1 MEKELKFSDGLRRSL
16 EGSNKKYPLHNYLQQ
31 KSELAR
37 TQEILRNIEASNEK
51 GKWLA
56 HFRLKEKELL
66 GALKNAPPDPVLPPP
81 APLIKVRGV
90 IEKLTQRRVVQ
101 HFDVLS
107 YPEGSAYYARYKK
120 KMAAS
125 AVVWAASGSGGTAS
139 ALLQDYDRALCGAW
153 YLTGRINGR
162 RFSGWLGYHWCYEGE
177 EVELLAAPV
186 GEEYL
191 VYAIH
196 KPEEQSLCMTP
207 GCYRGKNQARRAA
220 VRIPLRVCY
229 LSLAVVTPAV
239 IHIHNGWEAF
249 SDPEFYMML
258 AVFCLMS
265 LGLCLLPAAW
275 SIYKHKPLPEET
287 LSEEIFTLLGW
298 KNVADINLDT
308 LHKRR
313 KKEWKRTGIPPN
325 PLRKGTPFD
334 YSGGTHCF
342 FYY

>member
-1 MEKELKFSDGLRRSL
+1 MKKELKFSDGLRRSL

-37 TQEILRNIEASNEK
+37 TQEILRNIEAKNEK

-66 GALKNAPPDPVLPPP
+66 EALKNAPPDPVLPPP

-107 YPEGSAYYARYKK
+107 YPEGNAYYTRYKK

-139 ALLQDYDRALCGAW
+139 ALLQDYDRPLCGAW

-229 LSLAVVTPAV
+229 LCLAVVLITLLC
-239 IHIHNGWEAF
+239 
-249 SDPEFYMML
+249 SDGMASFYDPMFYIFI
-258 AVFCLMS
+258 AGTIVFLLVM
-265 LGLCLLPAAW
+265 CLLPAAW

-298 KNVADINLDT
+298 ENVADINLET

-313 KKEWKRTGIPPN
+313 KKEWRRTEIPPN

-334 YSGGTHCF
+334 HSGIRAGI

>member
-1 MEKELKFSDGLRRSL
+1 MKKELKFSDGLRRSL

-37 TQEILRNIEASNEK
+37 TQEILRNIEAKNEK

-66 GALKNAPPDPVLPPP
+66 EALKNAPPDPVLPPP

-107 YPEGSAYYARYKK
+107 YPEGNAYYTRYKK

-139 ALLQDYDRALCGAW
+139 ALLQDYDRPLCGAW

-196 KPEEQSLCMTP
+196 RPEEQSLCMTP

-229 LSLAVVTPAV
+229 LCLAVVLITLLC
-239 IHIHNGWEAF
+239 
-249 SDPEFYMML
+249 SDGMASFYDPMFYIFI
-258 AVFCLMS
+258 AGTIVFLLVM
-265 LGLCLLPAAW
+265 CLLPAAW
-275 SIYKHKPLPEET
+275 SVYKHKPLPEET

-298 KNVADINLDT
+298 ENVADINLET

-313 KKEWKRTGIPPN
+313 KKEWRRTEIPPN

-334 YSGGTHCF
+334 HSGGTFCF

>member
-1 MEKELKFSDGLRRSL
+1 MKKELKFSDGLRRGL

-37 TQEILRNIEASNEK
+37 TQEILRNIEAKNEK

-66 GALKNAPPDPVLPPP
+66 EALKNAPPDPVLPPP

-107 YPEGSAYYARYKK
+107 YPEGNAYYTRYKK

-139 ALLQDYDRALCGAW
+139 ALLQEYDRPLCGAW

-229 LSLAVVTPAV
+229 LCLAVVLITLLC
-239 IHIHNGWEAF
+239 
-249 SDPEFYMML
+249 SDGMASFYDPMFYIFI
-258 AVFCLMS
+258 AGTIVFLLVM
-265 LGLCLLPAAW
+265 CLLPAAW

-298 KNVADINLDT
+298 ENVADINLET

-313 KKEWKRTGIPPN
+313 KKEWKRTEIPPN

-334 YSGGTHCF
+334 HSGIRAGI

>member
-1 MEKELKFSDGLRRSL
+1 MKKELKFSDGLRRSL
-16 EGSNKKYPLHNYLQQ
+16 ESSNKKYPLHNYLQQ

-37 TQEILRNIEASNEK
+37 TQEILRNIEARNEK

-66 GALKNAPPDPVLPPP
+66 DTLKNAPPDPVLPPP

-153 YLTGRINGR
+153 YLAGRINGR

-207 GCYRGKNQARRAA
+207 GCYRGKNQTRRAA

-229 LSLAVVTPAV
+229 LCFAISIAALLCGDGLASFYDPMFYLFIV
-239 IHIHNGWEAF
+239 EAIIF
-249 SDPEFYMML
+249 LLVM
-258 AVFCLMS
+258 
-265 LGLCLLPAAW
+265 CLLPAAW

-298 KNVADINLDT
+298 ENVADINLQT

-334 YSGGTHCF
+334 HSGIRAGI

>member
-1 MEKELKFSDGLRRSL
+1 M
-16 EGSNKKYPLHNYLQQ
+16 
-31 KSELAR
+31 
-37 TQEILRNIEASNEK
+37 
-51 GKWLA
+51 
-56 HFRLKEKELL
+56 
-66 GALKNAPPDPVLPPP
+66 
-81 APLIKVRGV
+81 
-90 IEKLTQRRVVQ
+90 
-101 HFDVLS
+101 
-107 YPEGSAYYARYKK
+107 
-120 KMAAS
+120 
-125 AVVWAASGSGGTAS
+125 
-139 ALLQDYDRALCGAW
+139 
-153 YLTGRINGR
+153 
-162 RFSGWLGYHWCYEGE
+162 
-177 EVELLAAPV
+177 ELLAAPV

-196 KPEEQSLCMTP
+196 RPEEQSLCMTP

-229 LSLAVVTPAV
+229 LSLAIVTPAV

-298 KNVADINLDT
+298 ENVADINLET

-313 KKEWKRTGIPPN
+313 KKEWKRTEIPPN

-334 YSGGTHCF
+334 HSGIRAGI

>member
-1 MEKELKFSDGLRRSL
+1 MKKELKFSDGLRRSL

-37 TQEILRNIEASNEK
+37 TQEILRNIEAKNEK

-66 GALKNAPPDPVLPPP
+66 EALKNAPPDPVLPPP

-107 YPEGSAYYARYKK
+107 YPEGNAYYTRYKK

-139 ALLQDYDRALCGAW
+139 ALLQDYDRPLCGAW

-196 KPEEQSLCMTP
+196 RPEEQSLCMTP

-229 LSLAVVTPAV
+229 LCLAVVLITLLC
-239 IHIHNGWEAF
+239 
-249 SDPEFYMML
+249 SDGMASFYDPMFYIFI
-258 AVFCLMS
+258 AGTIVFLLVM
-265 LGLCLLPAAW
+265 CLLPAAW

-298 KNVADINLDT
+298 ENVADINLET

-313 KKEWKRTGIPPN
+313 KKEWRRTEIPPN

-334 YSGGTHCF
+334 HSGIRAGI

>member
-1 MEKELKFSDGLRRSL
+1 MKKELKFSDGLRRSL

-37 TQEILRNIEASNEK
+37 TQEILRNIEAKNEK

-66 GALKNAPPDPVLPPP
+66 EALKNAPPDPVLPPP

-107 YPEGSAYYARYKK
+107 YPEGNAYYTRYKK

-139 ALLQDYDRALCGAW
+139 ALLQDYDRPLCGAW

-162 RFSGWLGYHWCYEGE
+162 RFSGWLGCHWCYEGE

-196 KPEEQSLCMTP
+196 RPEEQSLCMTP

-229 LSLAVVTPAV
+229 LCLAVVLITLLC
-239 IHIHNGWEAF
+239 
-249 SDPEFYMML
+249 SDGMASFYDPMFYIFI
-258 AVFCLMS
+258 AGTIVFLLVM
-265 LGLCLLPAAW
+265 CLLPAAW

-298 KNVADINLDT
+298 ENVADINLET

-313 KKEWKRTGIPPN
+313 KKEWRRTEIPPN

-334 YSGGTHCF
+334 HSGGTFCF

>member
-1 MEKELKFSDGLRRSL
+1 MKKELKFSDGLRRSL

-37 TQEILRNIEASNEK
+37 TQEILRNIEAKNEK

-66 GALKNAPPDPVLPPP
+66 EALKNAPPDPVLPPP

-107 YPEGSAYYARYKK
+107 YPEGNAYYTRYKK

-139 ALLQDYDRALCGAW
+139 ALLQDYDRPLCGAW

-229 LSLAVVTPAV
+229 LCLAVVLITLLC
-239 IHIHNGWEAF
+239 
-249 SDPEFYMML
+249 SDGMASFYDPMFYIFI
-258 AVFCLMS
+258 AGTIVFLLVM
-265 LGLCLLPAAW
+265 CLLPAAW

-298 KNVADINLDT
+298 ENVADINLET

-313 KKEWKRTGIPPN
+313 KKEWKRTEIPPN

-334 YSGGTHCF
+334 HSGGTFCF

>member
-1 MEKELKFSDGLRRSL
+1 MKKELKFSDGLRRSL

-37 TQEILRNIEASNEK
+37 TQEILRNIEAKNEK

-66 GALKNAPPDPVLPPP
+66 EALKNAPPDPVLPPP

-107 YPEGSAYYARYKK
+107 YPEGNAYYTRYKK

-139 ALLQDYDRALCGAW
+139 ALLQDYDRPLCGAW

-162 RFSGWLGYHWCYEGE
+162 RFSGWLGCHWCYEGE

-196 KPEEQSLCMTP
+196 RPEEQSLCMTP

-229 LSLAVVTPAV
+229 LCLAVVLITLLC
-239 IHIHNGWEAF
+239 
-249 SDPEFYMML
+249 SDGMASFYDPMFYIFI
-258 AVFCLMS
+258 AGTIVFLLVM
-265 LGLCLLPAAW
+265 CLLPAAW

-298 KNVADINLDT
+298 ENVADINLET

-313 KKEWKRTGIPPN
+313 KKEWRRTEIPPN

-334 YSGGTHCF
+334 HSGIRAGI

>member
-1 MEKELKFSDGLRRSL
+1 MKKELKFSDGLRRSL

-37 TQEILRNIEASNEK
+37 TQEILRNIEAKNEK

-66 GALKNAPPDPVLPPP
+66 EALKNAPPDPVLPPP

-107 YPEGSAYYARYKK
+107 YPEGNAYYTRYKK

-139 ALLQDYDRALCGAW
+139 ALLQDYDRPLCGAW

-162 RFSGWLGYHWCYEGE
+162 RFSGWLGCHWCYEGE

-196 KPEEQSLCMTP
+196 KPEEQSVCMTP

-229 LSLAVVTPAV
+229 LCLAVVLITLLC
-239 IHIHNGWEAF
+239 
-249 SDPEFYMML
+249 SDGMASFYDPMFYIFI
-258 AVFCLMS
+258 AGTIVFLLVM
-265 LGLCLLPAAW
+265 CLLPAAW

-298 KNVADINLDT
+298 ENVADINLET

-313 KKEWKRTGIPPN
+313 KKEWKRTEIPPN

-334 YSGGTHCF
+334 HSGIRAGI

>member
-1 MEKELKFSDGLRRSL
+1 MKKELKFSDGLRRGL

-37 TQEILRNIEASNEK
+37 TQEILRNIEAKNEK

-66 GALKNAPPDPVLPPP
+66 EALKNAPPDPVLPPP

-107 YPEGSAYYARYKK
+107 YPEGNAYYTRYKK

-139 ALLQDYDRALCGAW
+139 ALLQDYDRPLCGAW

-162 RFSGWLGYHWCYEGE
+162 RFSGWLGCHWCYEGE

-196 KPEEQSLCMTP
+196 RPEEQSLCMTP

-229 LSLAVVTPAV
+229 LCLAVVLITLLC
-239 IHIHNGWEAF
+239 
-249 SDPEFYMML
+249 SDGMASFYDPMFYIFI
-258 AVFCLMS
+258 AGTIVFLLVM
-265 LGLCLLPAAW
+265 CLLPAAW

-298 KNVADINLDT
+298 ENVADINLDT

-313 KKEWKRTGIPPN
+313 KKEWRRTEIPPN

-334 YSGGTHCF
+334 HSGIRAGI

>member
-1 MEKELKFSDGLRRSL
+1 MKKELKFSDGLRRSL

-37 TQEILRNIEASNEK
+37 TQEILRNIEAKNEK

-66 GALKNAPPDPVLPPP
+66 EALKNAPPDPVLPPP

-107 YPEGSAYYARYKK
+107 YPEGNAYYTRYKK

-139 ALLQDYDRALCGAW
+139 ALLQDYDRPLCGAW

-196 KPEEQSLCMTP
+196 RPEEQSLCMTP

-229 LSLAVVTPAV
+229 LCLAVVLITLLC
-239 IHIHNGWEAF
+239 
-249 SDPEFYMML
+249 SDGMASFYDPMFYIFI
-258 AVFCLMS
+258 AGTIVFLLVM
-265 LGLCLLPAAW
+265 CLLPAAW

-298 KNVADINLDT
+298 ENVADINLET

-313 KKEWKRTGIPPN
+313 KKEWKRTEIPPN

-334 YSGGTHCF
+334 HSGIRAGI

>member
-1 MEKELKFSDGLRRSL
+1 
-16 EGSNKKYPLHNYLQQ
+16 
-31 KSELAR
+31 
-37 TQEILRNIEASNEK
+37 
-51 GKWLA
+51 
-56 HFRLKEKELL
+56 
-66 GALKNAPPDPVLPPP
+66 
-81 APLIKVRGV
+81 
-90 IEKLTQRRVVQ
+90 
-101 HFDVLS
+101 
-107 YPEGSAYYARYKK
+107 
-120 KMAAS
+120 
-125 AVVWAASGSGGTAS
+125 
-139 ALLQDYDRALCGAW
+139 
-153 YLTGRINGR
+153 RINGR

-196 KPEEQSLCMTP
+196 RPEEQSLCMTP

-229 LSLAVVTPAV
+229 LCLAVVLITLLC
-239 IHIHNGWEAF
+239 
-249 SDPEFYMML
+249 SDGMASFYDPMFYIFI
-258 AVFCLMS
+258 AGTIVFLLVM
-265 LGLCLLPAAW
+265 CLLPAAW

-298 KNVADINLDT
+298 ENVADINLDT

-313 KKEWKRTGIPPN
+313 KKEWRRTEIPPN

-334 YSGGTHCF
+334 HSGIRAGI

>member
-1 MEKELKFSDGLRRSL
+1 MKKELKFSDGLRRGL

-37 TQEILRNIEASNEK
+37 TQEILRNIEAKNEK

-66 GALKNAPPDPVLPPP
+66 EALKNAPPDPVLPPP

-107 YPEGSAYYARYKK
+107 YPEGNAYYTRYKK

-139 ALLQDYDRALCGAW
+139 ALLQDYDRPLCGAW

-229 LSLAVVTPAV
+229 LCLAVVLITLLC
-239 IHIHNGWEAF
+239 
-249 SDPEFYMML
+249 SDGMASFYDPMFYIFI
-258 AVFCLMS
+258 AGTIVFLLVM
-265 LGLCLLPAAW
+265 CLLPAAW

-298 KNVADINLDT
+298 ENVADINLET

-313 KKEWKRTGIPPN
+313 KKEWRRTEIPPN

-334 YSGGTHCF
+334 HSGIRAGI

>member
-1 MEKELKFSDGLRRSL
+1 G
-16 EGSNKKYPLHNYLQQ
+16 N
-31 KSELAR
+31 
-37 TQEILRNIEASNEK
+37 
-51 GKWLA
+51 
-56 HFRLKEKELL
+56 
-66 GALKNAPPDPVLPPP
+66 
-81 APLIKVRGV
+81 
-90 IEKLTQRRVVQ
+90 
-101 HFDVLS
+101 
-107 YPEGSAYYARYKK
+107 AYYTRYKK

-139 ALLQDYDRALCGAW
+139 ALLQDYDRPLCGAW

-196 KPEEQSLCMTP
+196 RPEEQSLCMTP

-229 LSLAVVTPAV
+229 LCLAVVLITLLC
-239 IHIHNGWEAF
+239 
-249 SDPEFYMML
+249 SDGMASFYDPMFYIFI
-258 AVFCLMS
+258 AGTIVFLLVM
-265 LGLCLLPAAW
+265 CLLPAAW
-275 SIYKHKPLPEET
+275 SVYKHKPLPEET

-298 KNVADINLDT
+298 ENVADINLQT

-313 KKEWKRTGIPPN
+313 KKEWKRTEIPPN

-334 YSGGTHCF
+334 HSGIRAGI

>member
-1 MEKELKFSDGLRRSL
+1 MKKDLKFSDGLRRSL

-37 TQEILRNIEASNEK
+37 TQEILRNIEAKNEK

-66 GALKNAPPDPVLPPP
+66 EALKNAPPDPVLPPP

-107 YPEGSAYYARYKK
+107 YPEGNAYYTRYKK

-139 ALLQDYDRALCGAW
+139 ALLQDYDRPLCGAW

-229 LSLAVVTPAV
+229 LCLAVVLITLLC
-239 IHIHNGWEAF
+239 
-249 SDPEFYMML
+249 SDGMASFYDPMFYIFI
-258 AVFCLMS
+258 AGTIVFLLVM
-265 LGLCLLPAAW
+265 CLLPAAW

-298 KNVADINLDT
+298 ENVADINLET

-313 KKEWKRTGIPPN
+313 KKEWRRTEIPPN

-334 YSGGTHCF
+334 HSGGTFCF

>member
-1 MEKELKFSDGLRRSL
+1 
-16 EGSNKKYPLHNYLQQ
+16 LHNYLQQ

-37 TQEILRNIEASNEK
+37 TQEILRNIEAKNEK

-66 GALKNAPPDPVLPPP
+66 EALKNAPPDPVLPPP

-107 YPEGSAYYARYKK
+107 YPEGNAYYTRYKK

-139 ALLQDYDRALCGAW
+139 ALLQDYDRPLCGAW
-153 YLTGRINGR
+153 YLTGRISGR
-162 RFSGWLGYHWCYEGE
+162 RFSGWLGCHWCYEGE

-196 KPEEQSLCMTP
+196 RPEEQSVCMTP

-229 LSLAVVTPAV
+229 LSLAVVLITLLC
-239 IHIHNGWEAF
+239 
-249 SDPEFYMML
+249 SDGMASFYDPMFYIFI
-258 AVFCLMS
+258 AGTIVFLLVM
-265 LGLCLLPAAW
+265 CLLPAAW

-298 KNVADINLDT
+298 ENVADINLET

-313 KKEWKRTGIPPN
+313 KKEWKRTEIPPN

-334 YSGGTHCF
+334 
-342 FYY
+342 

>member
-1 MEKELKFSDGLRRSL
+1 MKKELKFSDGLRRSL

-37 TQEILRNIEASNEK
+37 TQEILRNIEAKNEK

-66 GALKNAPPDPVLPPP
+66 EALKNAPPDPVLPPP

-107 YPEGSAYYARYKK
+107 YPDGNAYYTRYKK

-139 ALLQDYDRALCGAW
+139 ALLQDYDRPLCGAW

-196 KPEEQSLCMTP
+196 RPEEQSLCMTP

-229 LSLAVVTPAV
+229 LCLAVVLITLLC
-239 IHIHNGWEAF
+239 
-249 SDPEFYMML
+249 SDGMASFYDPMFYIFI
-258 AVFCLMS
+258 AGTIVFLLVM
-265 LGLCLLPAAW
+265 CLLPAAW
-275 SIYKHKPLPEET
+275 SVYKHKPLPEET

-298 KNVADINLDT
+298 ENVADINLQT

-313 KKEWKRTGIPPN
+313 KKEWKRTEIPPN

-334 YSGGTHCF
+334 HSGIRAGI

>member
-1 MEKELKFSDGLRRSL
+1 MKKELKFSDGLRRSL

-37 TQEILRNIEASNEK
+37 TQEILRNIEARNEK

-66 GALKNAPPDPVLPPP
+66 DVLKNAPPDPVLPPP

-162 RFSGWLGYHWCYEGE
+162 RFSGWLGCHWCYEGE

-220 VRIPLRVCY
+220 VRQCVSRYGFVTYVLPFPSLRCY
-229 LSLAVVTPAV
+229 VVMV
-239 IHIHNGWEAF
+239 
-249 SDPEFYMML
+249 
-258 AVFCLMS
+258 
-265 LGLCLLPAAW
+265 
-275 SIYKHKPLPEET
+275 
-287 LSEEIFTLLGW
+287 
-298 KNVADINLDT
+298 
-308 LHKRR
+308 
-313 KKEWKRTGIPPN
+313 
-325 PLRKGTPFD
+325 
-334 YSGGTHCF
+334 
-342 FYY
+342 

>member
-1 MEKELKFSDGLRRSL
+1 MKKELKFSDGLRRGL
-16 EGSNKKYPLHNYLQQ
+16 EGSNKKYPLHNYQQQ

-37 TQEILRNIEASNEK
+37 TQEILRNIEAKNEK

-66 GALKNAPPDPVLPPP
+66 EALKNAPPDPVLPPP

-107 YPEGSAYYARYKK
+107 YPEGNAYYTRYKK

-139 ALLQDYDRALCGAW
+139 ALLQDYDRPLCGAW

-162 RFSGWLGYHWCYEGE
+162 RFSGWLGCHWCYEGE

-196 KPEEQSLCMTP
+196 RPEEQSLCMTP

-229 LSLAVVTPAV
+229 LCLAVVLITLLC
-239 IHIHNGWEAF
+239 
-249 SDPEFYMML
+249 SDGMASFYDPMFYIFI
-258 AVFCLMS
+258 AGTIVFLLVM
-265 LGLCLLPAAW
+265 CLLPAAW

-298 KNVADINLDT
+298 ENVADINLDT

-313 KKEWKRTGIPPN
+313 KKEWRRTEIPPN

-334 YSGGTHCF
+334 HSGIRAGI

>member
-1 MEKELKFSDGLRRSL
+1 
-16 EGSNKKYPLHNYLQQ
+16 
-31 KSELAR
+31 
-37 TQEILRNIEASNEK
+37 
-51 GKWLA
+51 
-56 HFRLKEKELL
+56 
-66 GALKNAPPDPVLPPP
+66 LPPP

-107 YPEGSAYYARYKK
+107 YPEGNAYYTRYKK

-139 ALLQDYDRALCGAW
+139 ALLQDYDRPLCGAW

-162 RFSGWLGYHWCYEGE
+162 RFSGWLGCHWCYEGE

-196 KPEEQSLCMTP
+196 RPEEQSLCMTP

-229 LSLAVVTPAV
+229 LCLAVVLITLLC
-239 IHIHNGWEAF
+239 
-249 SDPEFYMML
+249 SDGMASFYDPMFYIFI
-258 AVFCLMS
+258 AGTIVFLLVM
-265 LGLCLLPAAW
+265 CLLPAAW

-298 KNVADINLDT
+298 ENVADINLET

-313 KKEWKRTGIPPN
+313 KKEWRRTEIPPN

-334 YSGGTHCF
+334 HSGGTFCF

>member
-1 MEKELKFSDGLRRSL
+1 
-16 EGSNKKYPLHNYLQQ
+16 KYPLHNYLQQ
-31 KSELAR
+31 KNELAR
-37 TQEILRNIEASNEK
+37 TQEILRNIEAKNEK

-66 GALKNAPPDPVLPPP
+66 EALKNAPPDPVLPPP

-107 YPEGSAYYARYKK
+107 YPEGNAYYTRYKK

-139 ALLQDYDRALCGAW
+139 ALLQDYDRPLCGAW

-220 VRIPLRVCY
+220 VCIPLRVCY
-229 LSLAVVTPAV
+229 LCLAVVLITLLC
-239 IHIHNGWEAF
+239 
-249 SDPEFYMML
+249 SDGMASFYDPMFYIFI
-258 AVFCLMS
+258 AGTIVFLLVM
-265 LGLCLLPAAW
+265 CLLPAAW

-298 KNVADINLDT
+298 ENVADINLET

-313 KKEWKRTGIPPN
+313 KKEWKRTEIPPN

-334 YSGGTHCF
+334 HSGIRAGI

>member
-1 MEKELKFSDGLRRSL
+1 M
-16 EGSNKKYPLHNYLQQ
+16 
-31 KSELAR
+31 
-37 TQEILRNIEASNEK
+37 
-51 GKWLA
+51 
-56 HFRLKEKELL
+56 
-66 GALKNAPPDPVLPPP
+66 
-81 APLIKVRGV
+81 
-90 IEKLTQRRVVQ
+90 
-101 HFDVLS
+101 
-107 YPEGSAYYARYKK
+107 
-120 KMAAS
+120 
-125 AVVWAASGSGGTAS
+125 
-139 ALLQDYDRALCGAW
+139 
-153 YLTGRINGR
+153 
-162 RFSGWLGYHWCYEGE
+162 
-177 EVELLAAPV
+177 ELLAAPV

-229 LSLAVVTPAV
+229 LCLAVVLITLLCCDGLAS
-239 IHIHNGWEAF
+239 F
-249 SDPEFYMML
+249 YDPIFYIFI
-258 AVFCLMS
+258 AGTIVFLLVM
-265 LGLCLLPAAW
+265 CLLPAAW

-298 KNVADINLDT
+298 ENVADINLDT

>member
-1 MEKELKFSDGLRRSL
+1 MKKELKFSDGLRRSL

-37 TQEILRNIEASNEK
+37 TQEILRNIEAKNEK

-66 GALKNAPPDPVLPPP
+66 EALKNAPPDPVLPPP

-107 YPEGSAYYARYKK
+107 YPEGNAYYTRYKK

-139 ALLQDYDRALCGAW
+139 ALLQDYDRPLCGAW

-162 RFSGWLGYHWCYEGE
+162 RFSGWLGCHWCYEGE

-196 KPEEQSLCMTP
+196 KPEEQSVCMTP

-229 LSLAVVTPAV
+229 LCLAVVLITLLC
-239 IHIHNGWEAF
+239 
-249 SDPEFYMML
+249 SDGMASFYDPMFYIFI
-258 AVFCLMS
+258 AGTIVFLLVM
-265 LGLCLLPAAW
+265 CLLPAAW

-298 KNVADINLDT
+298 ENVADINLET

-313 KKEWKRTGIPPN
+313 KKEWRRTEIPPN

-334 YSGGTHCF
+334 HSGIRAGI

>member
-1 MEKELKFSDGLRRSL
+1 MKKELKFSDGLRRSL

-37 TQEILRNIEASNEK
+37 TQEILRNIEAKNEK

-66 GALKNAPPDPVLPPP
+66 EALKNAPPDPVLPPP

-107 YPEGSAYYARYKK
+107 YPEGNAYYTRYKK

-139 ALLQDYDRALCGAW
+139 ALLQDYDRPLCGAW

-229 LSLAVVTPAV
+229 LCLAVVLITLLC
-239 IHIHNGWEAF
+239 
-249 SDPEFYMML
+249 SDGMASFYDPMFYIFI
-258 AVFCLMS
+258 AGTIVFLLVM
-265 LGLCLLPAAW
+265 CLLPAAW

-298 KNVADINLDT
+298 ENVADINLET

-313 KKEWKRTGIPPN
+313 KKEWKRTEIPPN

-334 YSGGTHCF
+334 HSGIRAGI

>member
-1 MEKELKFSDGLRRSL
+1 MKKELKFSDGLRRGL

-37 TQEILRNIEASNEK
+37 TQEILRNIEAKNEK

-66 GALKNAPPDPVLPPP
+66 EALKNAPPDPVLPPP

-107 YPEGSAYYARYKK
+107 YPEGNAYYTRYKK

-139 ALLQDYDRALCGAW
+139 ALLQDYDRPLCGAW

-162 RFSGWLGYHWCYEGE
+162 RFSGWLGCHWCYEGE

-229 LSLAVVTPAV
+229 LCLAVVLITLLC
-239 IHIHNGWEAF
+239 
-249 SDPEFYMML
+249 SDGMASFYDPMFYIFI
-258 AVFCLMS
+258 AGTIVFLLVM
-265 LGLCLLPAAW
+265 CLLPAAW

-298 KNVADINLDT
+298 ENVADINLET

-313 KKEWKRTGIPPN
+313 KKEWRRTEIPPN

-334 YSGGTHCF
+334 HSGGTFCF

>member
-1 MEKELKFSDGLRRSL
+1 MKKELKFSDGLRRSL

-31 KSELAR
+31 KNELSR
-37 TQEILRNIEASNEK
+37 TQEILRNIEAKNEK

-66 GALKNAPPDPVLPPP
+66 EALKNAPPDPVLPPP

-107 YPEGSAYYARYKK
+107 YPEGNAYYTRYKK

-139 ALLQDYDRALCGAW
+139 ALLQDYDRPLCGAW

-162 RFSGWLGYHWCYEGE
+162 RFSGWLGCHWCYEGE

-196 KPEEQSLCMTP
+196 RPEEQSLCMTP

-229 LSLAVVTPAV
+229 LCLAVVLITLLC
-239 IHIHNGWEAF
+239 
-249 SDPEFYMML
+249 SDGMASFYDPMFYIFI
-258 AVFCLMS
+258 AGTIVFLLVM
-265 LGLCLLPAAW
+265 CLLPAAW

-298 KNVADINLDT
+298 ENVADINLET

-313 KKEWKRTGIPPN
+313 KKEWRRTEIPPN

-334 YSGGTHCF
+334 HSGGTFCF

>member
-1 MEKELKFSDGLRRSL
+1 MIKELKFSDGLRRSL

-37 TQEILRNIEASNEK
+37 TQEILRNIEARNEK

-66 GALKNAPPDPVLPPP
+66 EALKNAPPDPVLPPP

-229 LSLAVVTPAV
+229 LCQAVVLITLLCCDGMAS
-239 IHIHNGWEAF
+239 F
-249 SDPEFYMML
+249 YDPIFYIFI
-258 AVFCLMS
+258 AGTIVFLLVM
-265 LGLCLLPAAW
+265 CLLPAAW

-298 KNVADINLDT
+298 ENVADINLDT

-313 KKEWKRTGIPPN
+313 KKEWKRTGSPPN

-334 YSGGTHCF
+334 HSGIRAGI

>member
-1 MEKELKFSDGLRRSL
+1 MKKELKFSDGLRRSL

-37 TQEILRNIEASNEK
+37 TQEILRNIEAKNEK

-66 GALKNAPPDPVLPPP
+66 EALKNAPPDPVLPPP

-107 YPEGSAYYARYKK
+107 YPEGNAYYTRYKK

-139 ALLQDYDRALCGAW
+139 ALLQDYDRPLCGAW

-162 RFSGWLGYHWCYEGE
+162 RFSGWLGCHWCYEGE

-196 KPEEQSLCMTP
+196 RPEEQSLCMTP

-229 LSLAVVTPAV
+229 LCLAVVLITLLC
-239 IHIHNGWEAF
+239 
-249 SDPEFYMML
+249 SDGMASFYDPMFYIFI
-258 AVFCLMS
+258 AGTIVFLLVM
-265 LGLCLLPAAW
+265 CLLPAAW
-275 SIYKHKPLPEET
+275 SVYKHKPLPEET

-298 KNVADINLDT
+298 ENVADINLET

-313 KKEWKRTGIPPN
+313 KKEWRRTEIPPN

-334 YSGGTHCF
+334 HSGGTFCF

>member
-1 MEKELKFSDGLRRSL
+1 MKKELKFSDGLRRSL

-37 TQEILRNIEASNEK
+37 TQEILRNIEAKNEK

-66 GALKNAPPDPVLPPP
+66 EALKNAPPDPVLPPP

-107 YPEGSAYYARYKK
+107 YPEGNAYYTRYKK

-139 ALLQDYDRALCGAW
+139 ALLQDYDRPLCGAW

-229 LSLAVVTPAV
+229 LCLAVVLITLLC
-239 IHIHNGWEAF
+239 
-249 SDPEFYMML
+249 SDGMASFYDPMFYIFI
-258 AVFCLMS
+258 AGTIVFLLVM
-265 LGLCLLPAAW
+265 CLLPAAW

-298 KNVADINLDT
+298 ENVADINLET

-313 KKEWKRTGIPPN
+313 KKEWRRTEIPPN

-334 YSGGTHCF
+334 HSGGTFCF

>member
-1 MEKELKFSDGLRRSL
+1 MKKELKFSDGLRRSL

-37 TQEILRNIEASNEK
+37 TQEILRNIEAKNEK

-66 GALKNAPPDPVLPPP
+66 EALKNAPPDPVLPPP

-107 YPEGSAYYARYKK
+107 YPEGNAYYTRYKK

-139 ALLQDYDRALCGAW
+139 ALLQDYDRPLCGAW

-229 LSLAVVTPAV
+229 LCLAVVLITLLC
-239 IHIHNGWEAF
+239 
-249 SDPEFYMML
+249 SDGMASFYDPMFYIFI
-258 AVFCLMS
+258 AGTIVFLLVM
-265 LGLCLLPAAW
+265 CLLPAAW

-298 KNVADINLDT
+298 ENVADINLET

-313 KKEWKRTGIPPN
+313 KKG
-325 PLRKGTPFD
+325 
-334 YSGGTHCF
+334 
-342 FYY
+342 

>member
-1 MEKELKFSDGLRRSL
+1 MKKELKFSDGLRRSL

-37 TQEILRNIEASNEK
+37 TQEILRNIEAKNEK

-66 GALKNAPPDPVLPPP
+66 EALKNAPPDPVLPPP

-107 YPEGSAYYARYKK
+107 YPEGNAYYTRYKK

-139 ALLQDYDRALCGAW
+139 ALLQDYDRPLCGAW

-196 KPEEQSLCMTP
+196 RPEEQSLCMTP

-229 LSLAVVTPAV
+229 LSLAVVLITLLC
-239 IHIHNGWEAF
+239 
-249 SDPEFYMML
+249 SDGMASFYDPMFYIFI
-258 AVFCLMS
+258 AGTIVFLLVM
-265 LGLCLLPAAW
+265 CLLPAAW

-298 KNVADINLDT
+298 ENVADINLET

-313 KKEWKRTGIPPN
+313 KKEWKRTEIPPN

-334 YSGGTHCF
+334 HSGIRAGI